1 MVNFNEK
8 QPTSEVVEQK
18 QLIAKR
24 VPPGDRWSLTDEPNV
39 VHASLTE
46 TLEAYFQKTR
56 FNKAFYLDPIG
67 SALYAV
73 DRVEVE
79 IQPEPIKTFDF
90 YGDGYE

>member
-1 MVNFNEK
+1 M
-8 QPTSEVVEQK
+8 SEFETVEQK

-24 VPPGDRWSLTDEPNV
+24 VPPGDRWSLVDEPNV
-39 VHASLTE
+39 IYESLTD
-46 TLEAYFQKTR
+46 TLEAYFQQTQ

-79 IQPEPIKTFDF
+79 VEQEPIREYSF
-90 YGDGYE
+90 YGEFKQGI

>member
-1 MVNFNEK
+1 M
-8 QPTSEVVEQK
+8 SEFETVEQK

-24 VPPGDRWSLTDEPNV
+24 VPPGDRWALVDEANV
-39 VHASLTE
+39 VYSTLTE
-46 TLEAYFQKTR
+46 TLEAYFKKTK

-79 IQPEPIKTFDF
+79 IKPEPIKTFDF
-90 YGDGYE
+90 YGDGYN

>member
-1 MVNFNEK
+1 MAEFE
-8 QPTSEVVEQK
+8 TVEQK

-24 VPPGDRWSLTDEPNV
+24 VPPGDRWSLTSDSSTIYE
-39 VHASLTE
+39 SLTD
-46 TLEAYFQKTR
+46 TLEAYFQKTK

-79 IQPEPIKTFDF
+79 IEQEPIKTFDF
-90 YGDGYE
+90 YGDGY

>member
-1 MVNFNEK
+1 M
-8 QPTSEVVEQK
+8 SEFETVEQK

-24 VPPGDRWSLTDEPNV
+24 VPPGDSWRLVDDPQRV
-39 VHASLTE
+39 VHSSLTE

-56 FNKAFYLDPIG
+56 FNAAFYLDPIG

-79 IQPEPIKTFDF
+79 IKPEPIKTFDF
-90 YGDGYE
+90 YGDGYQQ

>member
-1 MVNFNEK
+1 M
-8 QPTSEVVEQK
+8 SEFETVEQK

-24 VPPGDRWSLTDEPNV
+24 VPPGDRWALTDEPGV
-39 VHASLTE
+39 VHSTLTE
-46 TLEAYFQKTR
+46 TLEAYFQKTK

-79 IQPEPIKTFDF
+79 IKPEPIKTFDF
-90 YGDGYE
+90 YGDGYQ